1 MTFAVFSDVCT
12 KLKTVI
18 IRLKKY
24 LISNISWRVEEELK
38 HSFDIIIQ
46 LDNIHVGDLMCWQV
60 RAIKQVITSLERLNK
75 LTHLADLIYEFIRS
89 I

>member
-1 MTFAVFSDVCT
+1 MTFAVFFDVCT
-12 KLKTVI
+12 ELKTVI

-46 LDNIHVGDLMCWQV
+46 LDNIHVGDLMCWLV
-60 RAIKQVITSLERLNK
+60 RAIRQVITS
-75 LTHLADLIYEFIRS
+75 LADLIYEFIRS